1 MSQHPATNPS
11 LLLRLRDCGNQRA
24 WDEFVQIYAP
34 LIFGFCRKHKLQ
46 HADALDVT
54 QEVFLSVLGSISD
67 FEYRPARGRF
77 RGWLLT
83 VTRSKLSNYFRRLNR
98 YNEVWS
104 DAATHLGIQWDGSET
119 QPVDWERDYRRYL
132 FEWAA
137 AKVQQEV
144 AGSTWNAFVETVLRE
159 RSNREVAAELGVS
172 VGAVYIAKSRVLS
185 RLKQLMSSVDESGEV
200 PPMAV
205 LK

>member
-46 HADALDVT
+46 EADASDVT
-54 QEVFLSVLGSISD
+54 QEVLLSVLGAIRD

-83 VTRSKLSNYFRRLNR
+83 VTRSKLGDYYRRLNR

-104 DAATHLGIQWDGSET
+104 HAATQLGIQWDVSGG
-119 QPVDWERDYRRYL
+119 QPIDWERDYRRHL
-132 FEWAA
+132 FEWAV

-144 AGSTWNAFVETVLRE
+144 TTSTWKAFVETMLQE
-159 RSNREVAAELGVS
+159 RATREVAAELGMS
-172 VGAVYIAKSRVLS
+172 IGAVYIAKSRVLS

-200 PPMAV
+200 PPLTV
-205 LK
+205 LE